1 MEKTIELKEII
12 RLHTPLA
19 EAGCVSSQQLVINAQ
34 VELDE
39 ILEAREKQETFA
51 CKILKINHNYNY
63 DRIRKIRNDSPSG
76 EQQ

>member
-1 MEKTIELKEII
+1 MRKKLAIQKKIVYSSIMEKTIELKEII

-39 ILEAREKQETFA
+39 ILEAREKQETF
-51 CKILKINHNYNY
+51 CLQN
-63 DRIRKIRNDSPSG
+63 S
-76 EQQ
+76 